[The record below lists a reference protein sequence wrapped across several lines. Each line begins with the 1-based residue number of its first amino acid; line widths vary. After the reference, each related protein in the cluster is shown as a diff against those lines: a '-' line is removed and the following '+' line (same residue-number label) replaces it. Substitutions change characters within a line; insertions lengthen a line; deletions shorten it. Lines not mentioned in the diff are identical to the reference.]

1 MSARSTWARW
11 SLGAIV
17 LVACGTEGS
26 APPPKAATL
35 GGDVVARVGS
45 VAIERDLVAKVADRQ
60 HVSARAALDLLIED
74 ALLADGARARGLDTT
89 PTVKL
94 SLDRIRARF
103 VADGI
108 QAHAVARGLP
118 SDAEVDALTARHWQA
133 FDAPA
138 GVRVVHVVVMRRK
151 GTPEEASRQM
161 AQTLADAAV
170 GAKGSVDFQ
179 QRMTD
184 VPHGKFDVRIEDL
197 PAFAADGRILEG
209 SGTMEAS
216 FVSAAFTLD
225 AEHPVT
231 GVVETSFG
239 WHVIWLVEKVAEKR
253 VPFEERRV
261 RFADEAVFRR
271 GKAEKDA
278 IVASYRKGTSTV
290 IDPAADALMA
300 GAVAGFQ

>member
-1 MSARSTWARW
+1 MSARTWPRGA
-11 SLGAIV
+11 LAAIV
-17 LVACGTEGS
+17 VVACGTETS
-26 APPPKAATL
+26 APAPKVAVL
-35 GGDVVARVGS
+35 GGDVVAKVGG
-45 VAIERDLVAKVADRQ
+45 VAIERDLVAKVAERR
-60 HVSARAALDLLIED
+60 HLSPRAALDILVED
-74 ALLADGARARGLDTT
+74 ALLAEGARARGLDGT
-89 PTVKL
+89 PSVKL
-94 SLDRIRARF
+94 SLDRIRARW

-108 QAHAVARGLP
+108 ESRAVARGLP
-118 SDAEVDALTARHWQA
+118 SDAEVDELTRRHWQT
-133 FDAPA
+133 FDAPP

-151 GTPEEASRQM
+151 GTPDDASRQM

-184 VPHGKFDVRIEDL
+184 VPHGKLDVRIEDL

-209 SGTMEAS
+209 SGTMEAA
-216 FVSAAFTLD
+216 FVAAAFTLD

-239 WHVIWLVEKVAEKR
+239 WHVIWLVEKVPEKR
-253 VPFEERRV
+253 VPFEERRQ

>member
-1 MSARSTWARW
+1 MRW
-11 SLGAIV
+11 SRWALAV
-17 LVACGTEGS
+17 LVVVACGNEGV
-26 APPPKAATL
+26 APPPTTAAL
-35 GGDVVARVGS
+35 GGDVVAKVGS
-45 VAIERDLVAKVADRQ
+45 VTIERDLVAKVAERK
-60 HVSARAALDLLIED
+60 HLTPRAALDVLVED
-74 ALLADGARARGLDTT
+74 ALLAEGARARGLDAT
-89 PTVKL
+89 PSVKL

-108 QAHAVARGLP
+108 QARAVARGLP
-118 SDAEVDALTARHWQA
+118 SDAEVDALTARHWQQ
-133 FDAPA
+133 FDAPP

-151 GTPEEASRQM
+151 GTPVETSKEM
-161 AQTLADAAV
+161 AQTLAAAAV

-184 VPHGKFDVRIEDL
+184 VPHGKLDVRIEDL

-209 SGTMEAS
+209 SGTMEAA

-225 AEHPVT
+225 LDHPVS

-239 WHVIWLVEKVAEKR
+239 WHVIYLVERVAEKR

-278 IVASYRKGTSTV
+278 IVASYRKGTTTV
-290 IDPAADALMA
+290 IDPAAEALMA